1 MLHLDWA
8 MGEGMKLRCGSWDGY
23 SRSNCERVRT
33 GVSIVLSNS
42 SQAGFCLDT
51 ASASD
56 MSPADSR

>member
-1 MLHLDWA
+1 
-8 MGEGMKLRCGSWDGY
+8 MKLRCGSWDGY

-42 SQAGFCLDT
+42 SQSGFCLDT